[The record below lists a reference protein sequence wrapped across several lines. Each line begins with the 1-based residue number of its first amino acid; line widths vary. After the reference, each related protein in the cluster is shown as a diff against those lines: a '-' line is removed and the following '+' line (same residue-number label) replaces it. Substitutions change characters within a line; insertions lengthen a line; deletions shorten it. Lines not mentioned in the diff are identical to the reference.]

1 MRVIEK
7 IVQTPNIDAF
17 AREGVRF
24 TNAFAQAS
32 VCSQSRCSMVSE
44 ASFLRI
50 ITDLVNAAK

>member
-1 MRVIEK
+1 MSYMQ

-32 VCSQSRCSMVSE
+32 VCSQSRCSMVRE
-44 ASFLRI
+44 ASLLLGSYRSC
-50 ITDLVNAAK
+50 